1 MAANKNVNVSMPIQA
16 WQLGTGPASIPFFH
30 YDEDTGTRSLMPLKT
45 SKTKDS

>member
-16 WQLGTGPASIPFFH
+16 GQLGTAPASIPFFH